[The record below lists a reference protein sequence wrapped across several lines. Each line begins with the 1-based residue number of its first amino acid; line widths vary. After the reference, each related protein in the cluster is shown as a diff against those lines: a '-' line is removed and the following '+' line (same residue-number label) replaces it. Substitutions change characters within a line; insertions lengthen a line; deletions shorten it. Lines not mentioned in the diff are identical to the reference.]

1 MPLDAATQ
9 ATIDGQQAF
18 AMVGTV
24 MWTMLRTGAM
34 LMATPIIG
42 TTALSKR
49 VRVIL
54 AAALAMAIAP
64 MLPPAPSIFVW
75 NAATVLSVAREILLG
90 AAIGF
95 MLRLAF
101 EAGALAGEL
110 ISQGTGL
117 AFAQMADPL
126 RGVNSGVISTWFY
139 LVFGLLFFAFNGHL
153 ALITTLVDSYR
164 AMPIGHA
171 LPDAQQFLSQA
182 PTLFGAMLRGAAGLA
197 LPMMMAMLAVN
208 LAFGVL
214 ARAAPALNPIQ
225 LGLPTAL
232 LLGLLLLTLLTG
244 EMGPPVQ
251 RLFESAFEA
260 GHRLTAPP

>member
-1 MPLDAATQ
+1 MNAATQ
-9 ATIDGQQAF
+9 MVIDGQQAF
-18 AMVGTV
+18 GLINALLWV
-24 MWTMLRTGAM
+24 MLRTGAM
-34 LMATPIIG
+34 LMAMPLIG
-42 TTALSKR
+42 TRAVPVR

-54 AAALAMAIAP
+54 AGALSLALAP
-64 MLPPAPSIFVW
+64 MLPSPPTQIAFDSV
-75 NAATVLSVAREILLG
+75 NVLTAARELAVG
-90 AAIGF
+90 ACIGF
-95 MLRLAF
+95 LLRLAF

-117 AFAQMADPL
+117 AFAQMSDPL

-153 ALITTLVDSYR
+153 ALITTLLDSYR

-182 PTLFGAMLRGAAGLA
+182 PTLFGAMLRCAAGLA